1 MNQPLLFQFTMNQLQ
16 QSLSTTNQLQHHMLP
31 LFQPIMN
38 QPLLLMLLQFQ
49 LTMNQPLQ
57 STMSLLQLIMSLN
70 PIMRSITMNTEC
82 QDTPVLTI
90 PAWLRLPTPSSPVP
104 QPPSLQ
110 ACMLTQSQGVRLTV
124 CVRMEDMDLTE
135 LDSSVPMELCL
146 ISISSD
152 VKPGTQSTV
161 TRLPSSMHSMLILFS
176 IHSSPSLRLM
186 SMVNLSLNQ
195 SSPTL
200 STLLTQ
206 LFMSLLQFLIL
217 MLLMLLM
224 LPQSWLML
232 SMLFLILSMLL
243 IMLQL
248 FQLLFTQSTLL
259 QLLLLLQSLSLM
271 ESLHLFT
278 AKTEHLSLS
287 FILLFIVIY
296 KTIQQTKNKRFDQE
310 K

>member
-1 MNQPLLFQFTMNQLQ
+1 MNQPLLFHFTMNQLQ
-16 QSLSTTNQLQHHMLP
+16 QSLSTMSLLQP
-31 LFQPIMN
+31 LMQPQFQPIMN
-38 QPLLLMLLQFQ
+38 LLQLIMSQLHMLLQPQ
-49 LTMNQPLQ
+49 PTMPLLQP
-57 STMSLLQLIMSLN
+57 TMLLLQLIMSLN
-70 PIMRSITMNTEC
+70 PIMRSITMNMEC
-82 QDTPVLTI
+82 LDTPVLTI

-217 MLLMLLM
+217 MLLMLFLI
-224 LPQSWLML
+224 ML
-232 SMLFLILSMLL
+232 SMLLM
-243 IMLQL
+243 
-248 FQLLFTQSTLL
+248 FQL
-259 QLLLLLQSLSLM
+259 
-271 ESLHLFT
+271 
-278 AKTEHLSLS
+278 
-287 FILLFIVIY
+287 
-296 KTIQQTKNKRFDQE
+296 
-310 K
+310 